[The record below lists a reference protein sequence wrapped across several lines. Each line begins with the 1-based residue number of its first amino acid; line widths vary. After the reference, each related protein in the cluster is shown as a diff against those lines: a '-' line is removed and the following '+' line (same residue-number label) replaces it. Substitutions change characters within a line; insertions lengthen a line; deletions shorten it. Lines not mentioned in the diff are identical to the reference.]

1 MQLREHL
8 LPHLAW
14 KLGNGQVCKVYGE
27 PWCPGITQIPPPTVA
42 QAKLTISALVDV
54 QTDTWDLDQL
64 VQRFGYFHSVNIA
77 GTIAPPCM
85 QGEPNRL
92 LFVPAKDGVYSVK
105 KGYQILKGGSP
116 VGSHP
121 DHLWK
126 LLWKKRELAP
136 QSEAVHLEAP
146 QQCITYGENSNP
158 KVKHHTLT
166 VPYVWR

>member
-105 KGYQILKGGSP
+105 KGYQILKGGGPLWAVIQTISGNCFGQKGTCSP
-116 VGSHP
+116 
-121 DHLWK
+121 
-126 LLWKKRELAP
+126 E
-136 QSEAVHLEAP
+136 
-146 QQCITYGENSNP
+146 
-158 KVKHHTLT
+158 
-166 VPYVWR
+166 